1 MKNISCKL
9 NKFFLSS
16 LCFTIIFF
24 KSIVEVH
31 AQDGSYSA
39 AAQTILDTN
48 SDVDLNF
55 QSIIF

>member
-16 LCFTIIFF
+16 LCFITIFF

-39 AAQTILDTN
+39 EAQK
-48 SDVDLNF
+48 F
-55 QSIIF
+55 